1 MAITKSDVEF
11 VAIRSQGP
19 GGQNVNKVSTAVQL
33 RFDIEKSNL
42 TDKIKA
48 KLLQTSD
55 HRITTEGIILIK
67 SQKHRS
73 QEKNKIAALSRL
85 NEMIAKASLVEKKRT
100 ATTSTYGSKQKR
112 MDKKT
117 QRGQTKSLRG
127 RIDY

>member
-1 MAITKSDVEF
+1 MAITKSEVEF

-42 TDKIKA
+42 SDKIKA

-55 HRITTEGIILIK
+55 HRITTDGIILIK
-67 SQKHRS
+67 SQQHRS

-85 NEMIAKASLVEKKRT
+85 NEMIAQASLVEKKRT

>member
-1 MAITKSDVEF
+1 
-11 VAIRSQGP
+11 
-19 GGQNVNKVSTAVQL
+19 
-33 RFDIEKSNL
+33 
-42 TDKIKA
+42 
-48 KLLQTSD
+48 
-55 HRITTEGIILIK
+55 LIK

-85 NEMIAKASLVEKKRT
+85 NEMIVKASLVEKKRT

-127 RIDY
+127 KIDY